1 MKHYYKVCAR
11 GGHVGAG
18 NEIELIFYIQ
28 AKDMLT
34 AIKQAKNMP
43 CVKHNKQNAITKAV
57 IITKEE
63 YNVGRMYSKSAYSI
77 YNNKEGGNK

>member
-1 MKHYYKVCAR
+1 MKRYYKVYAR

-18 NEIELIFYIQ
+18 NEVELVFYIE

-43 CVKHNKQNAITKAV
+43 CVKHNKQNAITKAIV
-57 IITKEE
+57 ITEEE
-63 YNVGRMYSKSAYSI
+63 YNEGRADSKSAYAI
-77 YNNKEGGNK
+77 YNNKKGNDK